1 MRFLNTA
8 ICLLAVTLIGCA
20 STSVTETNN
29 SMVASSSIVASKSDG
44 IKMYFGLSIPTGG
57 LITAQ
62 QWQKFESNQLAQ
74 AFTGF
79 SVVDAVGYYKGE
91 KEPAKV
97 VTIYNVSKADIESA
111 NRLAKEY
118 SRLFNQ
124 DSVLIARL
132 NVAQI
137 SFVGKE

>member
-1 MRFLNTA
+1 
-8 ICLLAVTLIGCA
+8 
-20 STSVTETNN
+20 
-29 SMVASSSIVASKSDG
+29 
-44 IKMYFGLSIPTGG
+44 MYFGLSIPTGG
-57 LITAQ
+57 LITPQ
-62 QWQKFESNQLAQ
+62 QWQKFESNQLAN